1 MKVMRLLLLLAVLH
15 GPAHGQSDLEFRIG
29 ARVPVELQ
37 PLFERG
43 AKFLVENQRDD
54 GSWKSQSSFGSN
66 GTGVASLCI
75 LALLSTGEDPNFGSN
90 AQAVRRG
97 LEYLIAKQNAK
108 SGMMGGNAYDFGFT
122 MLALAEAYGA
132 VDEDLLFAGN
142 KTAKKR
148 RTIGEALEL
157 CVKAACTMKHKTEL
171 VGHGWNSTAS
181 QGGIP
186 DTSVA
191 GSVLVGLLAAR
202 NAGIEVSDD
211 VMNRALQYFRKMT
224 NKGGTVGYF
233 QTRANSYGNSTARSS
248 ITALVL
254 AIAKQK
260 SSKEYASTA
269 KFISTDLEQRYEAH
283 PLYGDYYQAQ
293 ALFQVDYKA
302 WQNWNRERIRQT
314 VLLANEDGSIA
325 KSPVGPAYSTAMS
338 MLTLAL
344 NYRFLPIYER

>member
-1 MKVMRLLLLLAVLH
+1 MLRIALLLSVVMAPVVQ
-15 GPAHGQSDLEFRIG
+15 AQDDLDFRIG
-29 ARVPVELQ
+29 ARVPVELP
-37 PLFERG
+37 PLFQRG
-43 AKFLVENQRDD
+43 AKFLVESQKDD
-54 GSWKSQSSFGSN
+54 GSWKAQSSFGSN

-75 LALLSTGEDPNFGSN
+75 LALLSTGEDPNFGPYAAS
-90 AQAVRRG
+90 VRRG
-97 LEYLIAKQNAK
+97 LEYLIRKQNTK
-108 SGMMGGNAYDFGFT
+108 SGMVGGNAYDFGFT
-122 MLALAEAYGA
+122 MLALAEAYGP
-132 VDEDLLFAGN
+132 VDEDRMFPGKAN
-142 KTAKKR
+142 K
-148 RTIGEALEL
+148 RTLGQALEL
-157 CVKAACTMKHKTEL
+157 CVKAACTMSHKTEL
-171 VGHGWNSTAS
+171 VGHGWNSTAG

-211 VMNRALQYFRKMT
+211 VMKRAVDYFRKMT
-224 NKGGTVGYF
+224 NKSGTVGYF
-233 QTRANSYGNSTARSS
+233 QTRGNDYGNSTARSS

-260 SSKEYASTA
+260 KCKEYGYTA
-269 KFISTDLEQRYEAH
+269 KYIAKNLEQRYGTH

-302 WQNWNRERIRQT
+302 WQNWNRDRVRQT
-314 VLLANEDGSIA
+314 VQMANDDGSIGRSA
-325 KSPVGPAYSTAMS
+325 VGPAYSTAMS

>member
-1 MKVMRLLLLLAVLH
+1 MHRALLLLTVIVIPVQA
-15 GPAHGQSDLEFRIG
+15 QDDLEYRIG
-29 ARVPVELQ
+29 ARIPIEVE

-43 AKFLVENQRDD
+43 SKFLVESQKDD
-54 GSWKSQSSFGSN
+54 GSWKAQSSFGSN

-75 LALLSTGEDPNFGSN
+75 LALLSTGEDPNFG
-90 AQAVRRG
+90 QHGPAVRRG
-97 LEYLIAKQNAK
+97 LEYLLTKQNKK

-132 VDEDLLFAGN
+132 VDDDLLFGTDLKN
-142 KTAKKR
+142 R

-157 CVKAACTMKHKTEL
+157 CVKAGCTMKHKTEL
-171 VGHGWNSTAS
+171 VGHGWNSTAG

-191 GSVLVGLLAAR
+191 GSVLIGLLAAR

-211 VMNRALQYFRKMT
+211 VMNRANKYFRKMT
-224 NKGGTVGYF
+224 TKSGTVGYF
-233 QTRANSYGNSTARSS
+233 QTRGNDYGNSTARSS

-254 AIAKQK
+254 AIGKQK
-260 SSKEYASTA
+260 SCKEYAATS
-269 KFISTDLEQRYEAH
+269 KFIARDLEQRYQTH

-302 WQNWNRERIRQT
+302 WQSWNRERIRQT
-314 VLLANEDGSIA
+314 VLLANEDGSIGR
-325 KSPVGPAYSTAMS
+325 SPVGPAYSTAMS

>member
-1 MKVMRLLLLLAVLH
+1 MFCRCLLIVAAVGSSLVYAQDDR
-15 GPAHGQSDLEFRIG
+15 GAFRIG
-29 ARVPVELQ
+29 STVPAELN

-43 AKFLVENQRDD
+43 AKFLVDSQKSD
-54 GSWKSQSSFGSN
+54 GSWPAKSSFGSN
-66 GTGVASLCI
+66 GTGVSSLCI
-75 LALLSTGEDPNFGSN
+75 LALLSTGEDPNFGRY
-90 AQAVRRG
+90 ARAVRRG
-97 LEYLIAKQNAK
+97 LEYLISKQNRS
-108 SGMMGGNAYDFGFT
+108 SGMVGGNAYDFGFT

-132 VDEDLLFAGN
+132 VDEDLMFQSQKSGQKRSL
-142 KTAKKR
+142 AK
-148 RTIGEALEL
+148 ALEL

-191 GSVLVGLLAAR
+191 GSVLVGLLAAK
-202 NAGIEVSDD
+202 NAGIEVDDD
-211 VMNRALQYFRKMT
+211 VMERAYKYFKKMT
-224 NKGGTVGYF
+224 NSSGTVGYF
-233 QTRANSYGNSTARSS
+233 QTRGNDYGNSMARSS

-254 AIAKQK
+254 AIGKRKQ
-260 SSKEYASTA
+260 SKEYGSTS
-269 KFISTDLEQRYEAH
+269 KYIVSNIEKHYQAH

-302 WQNWNRERIRQT
+302 WQAWNRERVNEAVTR
-314 VLLANEDGSIA
+314 ANDDGSIGRSA
-325 KSPVGPAYSTAMS
+325 VGQPYSTAMS

>member
-1 MKVMRLLLLLAVLH
+1 MKYRSVLLLLVCC
-15 GPAHGQSDLEFRIG
+15 GPATAQDDVEFRIG
-29 ARVPVELQ
+29 ARIPMELE
-37 PLFERG
+37 PLFARG
-43 AKFLVENQRDD
+43 ANFLVESQNDD
-54 GSWKSQSSFGSN
+54 GSWKAQSSFGSN
-66 GTGVASLCI
+66 GTGVCSLCV
-75 LALLSTGEDPNFGSN
+75 LALLSTGQDPNFGKY
-90 AQAVRRG
+90 APTIRRG
-97 LEYLIAKQNAK
+97 LTYLIGKQHRK

-132 VDEDLLFAGN
+132 VDDDLILDRQVAGQ
-142 KTAKKR
+142 

-157 CVKAACTMKHKTEL
+157 CVKAASSMRHKSEL
-171 VGHGWNSTAS
+171 VGHAWNSTAGS
-181 QGGIP
+181 GGIP

-202 NAGIEVSDD
+202 NAGIEVPDD
-211 VMNRALQYFRKMT
+211 VIERSMKYFRKMT
-224 NKGGTVGYF
+224 NKSGTVGYF
-233 QTRANSYGNSTARSS
+233 QTRANDYGNSVARSS

-254 AIAKQK
+254 AIGRRRKWP
-260 SSKEYASTA
+260 EFASTR
-269 KFISTDLEQRYEAH
+269 KFLVSNLEQRYDTH

-302 WQNWNRERIRQT
+302 WQSWNRERIRRT

-325 KSPVGPAYSTAMS
+325 RSPIGAPYATAMS